1 MRLPQNTLTEEG
13 LLFFYRIILWV
24 ERNNNRHVKLPGWK
38 DTIKRLKLLHINKPK
53 QGTPFIKPTQLEKDT
68 LYVPTAYS
76 GYNVIKQL
84 RNAFCHDSLRY
95 DKRTNLYS
103 IAPNKNVKIAC
114 SFSLAAIGE
123 FVSAFLLSSGSAH
136 GTMPTKGKKTQSAR
150 SKTSIKKSI

>member
-103 IAPNKNVKIAC
+103 IAPNKNVKIAG
-114 SFSLAAIGE
+114 SFSLAAIEE
-123 FVSAFLLSSGSAH
+123 FVTAFLSPSIDGNNSLSAKGEKTESA
-136 GTMPTKGKKTQSAR
+136 
-150 SKTSIKKSI
+150 KSE

>member
-24 ERNNNRHVKLPGWK
+24 ERNNNRHVKLSGWK

-103 IAPNKNVKIAC
+103 IAPNKNVKIAG
-114 SFSLAAIGE
+114 SSSLAAIEE
-123 FVSAFLLSSGSAH
+123 FVSAFLTPSIENKNNH
-136 GTMPTKGKKTQSAR
+136 PQKVETQSA
-150 SKTSIKKSI
+150 KSI

>member
-1 MRLPQNTLTEEG
+1 MRLPQNTLSEDG

-68 LYVPTAYS
+68 LYVPTGYS

-95 DKRTNLYS
+95 DKRTNWYS
-103 IAPNKNVKIAC
+103 IASNKNVRIAG
-114 SFSLAAIGE
+114 SFSLAAIKE
-123 FVSAFLLSSGSAH
+123 FVSAFLTPSIEKSAAILN
-136 GTMPTKGKKTQSAR
+136 KGKYNQQNRKQ
-150 SKTSIKKSI
+150 I

>member
-1 MRLPQNTLTEEG
+1 MRLPQNTLPKDG
-13 LLFFYRIILWV
+13 LLLFYRITLWV

-38 DTIKRLKLLHINKPK
+38 GTIKRLKLLHINKPK

-103 IAPNKNVKIAC
+103 IAPNKNVKIAG
-114 SFSLAAIGE
+114 SFSLAAIEE
-123 FVSAFLLSSGSAH
+123 FVSAFLTPSIEKSAAILN
-136 GTMPTKGKKTQSAR
+136 KGKYNQQDRKQ
-150 SKTSIKKSI
+150 I